1 MKSPSTP
8 PTPAGLKERL
18 ERLAHGRPIDVAAIL
33 RHAPETVSLEAARR
47 AQALLG
53 RFLHESDRDAVG
65 LVALN
70 QCWEW
75 TAAAAASESEP
86 PSDPEANLRTQD
98 LHLAAPVAAVDI
110 YLAEPEGLA
119 SPDSH
124 ALRLT
129 HAHGATFLLPISK
142 RDTGERAVLET
153 DGGTLAARGEEV
165 LLVYSFAH
173 PPVVAG
179 FLEAMSR
186 SSERVSSV
194 IFKRTRSIEPERL
207 PKTLSSH
214 APAVSSQ
221 DDQPLAFLVA
231 TTPYVHGSYEEGRW
245 LRPVRQPPLAA
256 FATAIG
262 RALLAREP
270 VSSAALEQALGESA
284 CRVFR
289 CVEVEWSGETARAE
303 STRLVSAV
311 HAAFP
316 ELETTLAR
324 KNDSEFPAGPSH
336 ETLPANP

>member
-1 MKSPSTP
+1 MTSPSPP
-8 PTPAGLKERL
+8 PTAAGLKERL
-18 ERLAHGRPIDVAAIL
+18 ERLAHGTPIDVAAIL
-33 RHAPETVSLEAARR
+33 RHAPETVSPEAARR

-53 RFLHESDRDAVG
+53 KFLRASDRDAVG
-65 LVALN
+65 IVALN

-75 TAAAAASESEP
+75 TAAAAPSER
-86 PSDPEANLRTQD
+86 PSDPEANLRTHG
-98 LHLAAPVAAVDI
+98 LRLAAPVAAVDI
-110 YLAEPEGLA
+110 YLAEPGGLT

-142 RDTGERAVLET
+142 RDTGERALLET

-165 LLVYSFAH
+165 MLVYSFAH
-173 PPVVAG
+173 PPVVAA

-194 IFKRTRSIEPERL
+194 IFKRTRSIEPVCL

-221 DDQPLAFLVA
+221 EDQPLAFLVA
-231 TTPYVHGSYEEGRW
+231 TTPFVQGSFEEGRW

-256 FATAIG
+256 FAAAIG

-270 VSSAALEQALGESA
+270 VSSAALEQALGESS
-284 CRVFR
+284 CRLFR
-289 CVEVEWSGETARAE
+289 CVEVEWRGETARAE
-303 STRLVSAV
+303 STRLASAV

-316 ELETTLAR
+316 DLETTLAR
-324 KNDSEFPAGPSH
+324 KNDPEFPAGPCH
-336 ETLPANP
+336 EALPANP